1 MPRLRPV
8 HFLLLLPLLVY
19 LALPTRAYYWDGL
32 AFAIAIEHDYPLR
45 GLLHPNHLLYMPFGR
60 MLWVAAQA
68 IGLST
73 RALFLLQRVNGVIAF
88 ASILLVYRLLRM
100 KGIERG
106 AAVAGALAMAFSA
119 TWWKYATDCDAY
131 IPAIFCLLLAWLFLA
146 SGRWLSGAF
155 ALAAAMLFHE
165 LSILILPGALLAL
178 PVKRRFPLAVL
189 ALAPV
194 GAVYL
199 WAYRVV
205 HGDWAM
211 AGFPRWLVSH
221 STDSR
226 FSFAP
231 LRDAGLSL
239 LGSLRL
245 FFGGKPAAV
254 VPDVLTATLVLVAL
268 AALIALVMLLWRAG
282 RPRFGRLSRPLL
294 VWAAVYVVFLFVWM
308 PQNTFYRL
316 FYLPPLILLAADLSW
331 PTRGREIAGAILVVL
346 FSANFALM
354 IYPGSRVDHNPPL
367 VCAMRFEPQWP
378 AGTPIV
384 FERFHPDLW
393 TISYFNPQA
402 AWIGWD
408 SGDLAGLDRYLAY
421 ARSHGMPLWL
431 EATAYE
437 TLRAT
442 ESGRSWLLRHSP
454 SGPELSCG
462 EGGRNFRFFS
472 VRAQP

>member
-1 MPRLRPV
+1 M
-8 HFLLLLPLLVY
+8 Y

-60 MLWVAAQA
+60 MLWVAAQGA
-68 IGLST
+68 GLST
-73 RALFLLQRVNGVIAF
+73 RALFLLQRVNSVLAF
-88 ASILLVYRLLRM
+88 ASVLLVYRLLRM
-100 KGIERG
+100 KGIKRG
-106 AAVAGALAMAFSA
+106 TAVAGALAMAFSA
-119 TWWKYATDCDAY
+119 TWWKYSTDCDAY
-131 IPAIFCLLLAWLFLA
+131 VTAIFCLLVAWFFLET
-146 SGRWLSGAF
+146 GRWLPAAF

-165 LSILILPGALLAL
+165 LSILILPAALLTL
-178 PVKRRFPLAVL
+178 PARQRFRLAAL

-194 GAVYL
+194 AAVYL

-205 HGDWAM
+205 QSQGAM

-221 STDSR
+221 SPDSS

-231 LRDAGLSL
+231 LRNMWLSV
-239 LGSLRL
+239 LGTVRL

-254 VPDVLTATLVLVAL
+254 VPDLLTGSLVLVAL
-268 AALIALVMLLWRAG
+268 AALIALAILLRRAG
-282 RPRFGRLSRPLL
+282 RVRFGAPSMPLL
-294 VWAAVYVVFLFVWM
+294 VWTAVYVVFLFVWM

-331 PTRGREIAGAILVVL
+331 PARGREILGAVFVVL
-346 FSANFALM
+346 FSANFALL
-354 IYPGSRVDHNPPL
+354 IYPDSRVDHNPTL
-367 VCAMRFEPQWP
+367 ACALRFEPQWP

-408 SGDLAGLDRYLAY
+408 SGDPSELDRYLAY

-431 EATAYE
+431 EATAQEKLAE
-437 TLRAT
+437 T
-442 ESGRSWLLRHSP
+442 ENGRSWLLRHP
-454 SGPELSCG
+454 QSGPALGCG
-462 EGGRNFRFFS
+462 GRGRNFRFFPI
-472 VRAQP
+472 RAPQ

>member
-1 MPRLRPV
+1 LPRLRPV
-8 HFLLLLPLLVY
+8 HLLLLLPLVVY

-45 GLLHPNHLLYMPFGR
+45 GLLHPNHLLYMPLGR

-73 RALFLLQRVNGVIAF
+73 RVLFLLQRVNGVLGF

-100 KGIERG
+100 KGIECG
-106 AAVAGALAMAFSA
+106 TAVAGALVMAFSA

-131 IPAIFCLLLAWLFLA
+131 IAAIFCLLLGWLFLA
-146 SGRWLSGAF
+146 SGRWISGAF

-165 LSILILPGALLAL
+165 LSVLVLPAALLAA
-178 PVKRRFPLAVL
+178 PGKRRFPLAVL

-211 AGFPRWLVSH
+211 GGIPGWLVSH
-221 STDSR
+221 SPDSG

-231 LRDAGLSL
+231 FRDAGRSL
-239 LGSLRL
+239 LGTLRL
-245 FFGGKPAAV
+245 FFAGKPSGV
-254 VPDVLTATLVLVAL
+254 VRDVLTATVLLVAL
-268 AALIALVMLLWRAG
+268 VTVIALAMLLRRAG
-282 RPRFGRLSRPLL
+282 RPQFGTLSRPLL
-294 VWAAVYVVFLFVWM
+294 LWAAVYVCFLFVWM

-316 FYLPPLILLAADLSW
+316 FYLPPLILLAAEVSW
-331 PTRGREIAGAILVVL
+331 SVRGREIAGAAVVLL
-346 FSANFALM
+346 FSANFALL
-354 IYPGSRVDHNPPL
+354 IYPGSRVENNPPL
-367 VCAMRFEPQWP
+367 ACAMRFEPQWP
-378 AGTPIV
+378 GGTPIV

-402 AWIGWD
+402 AWIGWG
-408 SGDLAGLDRYLAY
+408 SGDLAELDRYLAY
-421 ARSHGMPLWL
+421 ARSHGLRLWL

-437 TLRAT
+437 KLRET
-442 ESGRSWLLRHSP
+442 ECGRAWLVRHPQLSP
-454 SGPELSCG
+454 GLGCG
-462 EGGRNFRFFS
+462 AGGRNFQFFPI
-472 VRAQP
+472 RAQP